1 MKKNNLSKILV
12 VVVIFLVSVIC
23 TLPST
28 PVWESAFGSLTADEQ
43 SGVPLSSLEY
53 QEDSANNSV
62 LLTVSVNKMA
72 EVFNRPKNAPSYEEL
87 LDKVS
92 DTIRVKLNNVEG
104 VHAEY
109 TKTDMVEKKATL
121 RVTGKKIEELK
132 TIIANSKLYA
142 KLPLEIAKL
151 FPQKKITLG
160 LDLKGGLDLVYQVD
174 LDSIQEGDSIA
185 DAVNRSV
192 EIIRNRIDV
201 FGIAEPSIKAQE
213 GNRIRVQ
220 LPGVKDPERVKQLIQ
235 NTAMLQFH
243 LVEDQAVNAS
253 ELEPVM
259 PDEKLLM
266 SKGGA
271 NQMPLWYKMKR
282 KPDITGSDLKFA
294 KVAFEEMGQPIVHI
308 EFNGNGR
315 MLFGKLTGENVGRQL
330 AIVLDDKVYS
340 APTIQ
345 SRITGGSAQITGR
358 FTLEE
363 AQDLA
368 TVLKAGALPAS
379 LIALESRVVGPT
391 LGQQSIE
398 AGFAAG
404 ALGFGLVIIYML
416 VFYNVCG
423 FIADIAVI
431 FNSLIVFA
439 TLVIFGGTMTL
450 PGIAGFILS
459 VGMSVD
465 ANIIIFE
472 RIREEFRSGKT
483 VRAAIA
489 SGFDRAFTCI
499 LDSNVTTLL
508 VVAILYSFNSGPIR
522 GFATTLGIGLV
533 ANLYTAVFFSK
544 LCLESWFNGHPDRKL
559 GLK

>member
-12 VVVIFLVSVIC
+12 VVVIFLISVIC

-28 PVWESAFGSLTADEQ
+28 PIWESAFGSLTADEQ
-43 SGVPLSSLEY
+43 TGVPISSFDY
-53 QEDSANNSV
+53 KDDSTTNSV
-62 LLTVSVNKMA
+62 LLTISVNKMA
-72 EVFNRPKNAPSYEEL
+72 EVFNRPKNAPSYEEM

-92 DTIRVKLNNVEG
+92 DAVRVKLNSIEG

-121 RVTGKKIEELK
+121 RVTGKKIDELK
-132 TIIANSKLYA
+132 TVIANSKLYA

-271 NQMPLWYKMKR
+271 NQMPLWYKLKR

-345 SRITGGSAQITGR
+345 TRITGGSAQITGH
-358 FTLEE
+358 FKLEE

-398 AGFAAG
+398 AGFVAG
-404 ALGFGLVIIYML
+404 GLGFILVIIYML
-416 VFYNVCG
+416 VFYKTCG
-423 FIADIAVI
+423 VIADIAVI
-431 FNSLIVFA
+431 FNALIVFA
-439 TLVIFGGTMTL
+439 SLVIFGGTMTL

-459 VGMSVD
+459 IGMAVD
-465 ANIIIFE
+465 ANVIIFE

-559 GLK
+559 GL

>member
-12 VVVIFLVSVIC
+12 VVVIFLISVIC

-28 PVWESAFGSLTADEQ
+28 PIWESAFGSLSADEQ
-43 SGVPLSSLEY
+43 TGVPISSFVY
-53 QEDSANNSV
+53 EDDVASNSC
-62 LLTVSVNKMA
+62 LLTISVNKMA
-72 EVFNRPKNAPSYEEL
+72 EVFNRAKNAPSYEEL

-92 DTIRVKLNNVEG
+92 DAVRVKLNNIEG

-121 RVTGKKIEELK
+121 RINGKKKDELK

-271 NQMPLWYKMKR
+271 NQMPLWYKLKR

-345 SRITGGSAQITGR
+345 TRITGGSAQITGH
-358 FTLEE
+358 FKLEE

-398 AGFAAG
+398 AGFVAG
-404 ALGFGLVIIYML
+404 GLGFILVIIYML
-416 VFYNVCG
+416 VFYKTCG
-423 FIADIAVI
+423 VIADIAVI
-431 FNSLIVFA
+431 FNALIVFA
-439 TLVIFGGTMTL
+439 SLVIFGGTMTL

-459 VGMSVD
+459 IGMAVD
-465 ANIIIFE
+465 ANVIIFE

-559 GLK
+559 GL

>member
-12 VVVIFLVSVIC
+12 VVVIFLISVIC

-28 PVWESAFGSLTADEQ
+28 PIWESAFGSLSADEQ
-43 SGVPLSSLEY
+43 TGVPISSFVY
-53 QEDSANNSV
+53 EDDVASNSC
-62 LLTVSVNKMA
+62 LLTISVNKMA
-72 EVFNRPKNAPSYEEL
+72 EVFNRAKNAPSYEEL

-92 DTIRVKLNNVEG
+92 DAVRVKLNNIEG

-121 RVTGKKIEELK
+121 RINGKKKDELK

-271 NQMPLWYKMKR
+271 NQMPLWYKLKR

-345 SRITGGSAQITGR
+345 TRITGGSAQITGH
-358 FTLEE
+358 FKLEE

-398 AGFAAG
+398 AGFVAG
-404 ALGFGLVIIYML
+404 GLGFILVIIYML
-416 VFYNVCG
+416 VFYNTCG
-423 FIADIAVI
+423 VIADIAVI
-431 FNSLIVFA
+431 FNALIVFA
-439 TLVIFGGTMTL
+439 SLVIFGGTMTL

-459 VGMSVD
+459 IGMAVD
-465 ANIIIFE
+465 ANVIIFE

-522 GFATTLGIGLV
+522 GFATTLGIGLF

-559 GLK
+559 GL

>member
-12 VVVIFLVSVIC
+12 VVVIFLISVIC

-28 PVWESAFGSLTADEQ
+28 PIWESAFGSLTADEQ
-43 SGVPLSSLEY
+43 TGVPISSFDY
-53 QEDSANNSV
+53 KDDSTTNSV
-62 LLTVSVNKMA
+62 LLTISVNKMA
-72 EVFNRPKNAPSYEEL
+72 EVFNRPKNAPSYEEM

-92 DTIRVKLNNVEG
+92 DAVRVKLNSIEG

-121 RVTGKKIEELK
+121 RVTGKKIDELK
-132 TIIANSKLYA
+132 TVIANSKLYA

-271 NQMPLWYKMKR
+271 NQMPLWYKLKR

-345 SRITGGSAQITGR
+345 TRITGGSAQITGH
-358 FTLEE
+358 FKLEE

-398 AGFAAG
+398 AGFVAG
-404 ALGFGLVIIYML
+404 GLGFILVIIYML
-416 VFYNVCG
+416 VFYNTCG
-423 FIADIAVI
+423 VIADIAVI
-431 FNSLIVFA
+431 FNALIVFA
-439 TLVIFGGTMTL
+439 SLVIFGGTMTL

-459 VGMSVD
+459 IGMAVD
-465 ANIIIFE
+465 ANVIIFE

-559 GLK
+559 GL

>member
-43 SGVPLSSLEY
+43 TGVPISSFDY
-53 QEDSANNSV
+53 KDDSPTNSV
-62 LLTVSVNKMA
+62 LLTISVNKMA

-92 DTIRVKLNNVEG
+92 DTVRVKLNSVEG

-109 TKTDMVEKKATL
+109 ANTDMVEKKAML
-121 RVTGKKIEELK
+121 RITGKKIEELK

-142 KLPLEIAKL
+142 KLPLDIAKL

-174 LDSIQEGDSIA
+174 LDSIQPGDSIA

-243 LVEDQAVNAS
+243 LVEDQAINAAQ
-253 ELEPVM
+253 LEPVM

-266 SKGGA
+266 SRGGA
-271 NQMPLWYKMKR
+271 NQMPLWYKLKR

-308 EFNGNGR
+308 EFNGNGKI
-315 MLFGKLTGENVGRQL
+315 LFGRLTGENIGRQL

-345 SRITGGSAQITGR
+345 SRIPGGMAQITGK

-391 LGQQSIE
+391 LGQQSID
-398 AGFAAG
+398 AGIVAG
-404 ALGFGLVIIYML
+404 ALGFLLVIIYML
-416 VFYNVCG
+416 VFYKTCG

-431 FNSLIVFA
+431 FNALIVFA

-459 VGMSVD
+459 IGMAVD
-465 ANIIIFE
+465 ANVIIFE

-559 GLK
+559 GL

>member
-43 SGVPLSSLEY
+43 TGVPISSFDY
-53 QEDSANNSV
+53 KDDSPTNSV
-62 LLTVSVNKMA
+62 LLTISVNKMA

-92 DTIRVKLNNVEG
+92 DAVRVKLNSIEG
-104 VHAEY
+104 IHAEY

-121 RVTGKKIEELK
+121 RITGKKTDELK

-174 LDSIQEGDSIA
+174 LDSIQDGDSIA

-271 NQMPLWYKMKR
+271 NQMPLWYKLKR

-391 LGQQSIE
+391 LGQQSID
-398 AGFAAG
+398 AGFVAG
-404 ALGFGLVIIYML
+404 TLGFVLVIIYML
-416 VFYNVCG
+416 VFYKTCG
-423 FIADIAVI
+423 LIADIAVI
-431 FNSLIVFA
+431 FNALLVFA
-439 TLVIFGGTMTL
+439 SLVIFGGTMTL

-465 ANIIIFE
+465 ANVIIFE

-533 ANLYTAVFFSK
+533 ANLYTEVFFSK
-544 LCLESWFNGHPDRKL
+544 LCLEYWFNGHPDRKL
-559 GLK
+559 GL

>member
-12 VVVIFLVSVIC
+12 VAVIFLVSVIC

-28 PVWESAFGSLTADEQ
+28 PIWENAFGSLTADEQ
-43 SGVPLSSLEY
+43 TGVPIDRFDY
-53 QEDSANNSV
+53 QEESSTHSV
-62 LLTVSVNKMA
+62 LLTISVNKMA

-92 DTIRVKLNNVEG
+92 DTIRVKLNSIDNI
-104 VHAEY
+104 HAEY

-121 RVTGKKIEELK
+121 RVNVENVEKLK

-142 KLPLEIAKL
+142 KLPLSLAKL

-253 ELEPVM
+253 DLEPVS
-259 PDEKLLM
+259 PTEKLLM
-266 SKGGA
+266 SKGGT
-271 NQMPLWYKMKR
+271 NQMPMWFKLKR
-282 KPDITGSDLKFA
+282 KPDITGSDLRFA
-294 KVAFEEMGQPIVHI
+294 KVAFDEMGSPMVHI

-315 MLFGKLTGENVGRQL
+315 LLFGKLTGENVGRQL

-345 SRITGGSAQITGR
+345 TRITGGSAQITGK
-358 FTLEE
+358 FSLEE
-363 AQDLA
+363 ATDLA

-391 LGQQSIE
+391 LGQQSID
-398 AGFAAG
+398 AGFVAG
-404 ALGFGLVIIYML
+404 IIGFVLVMVYM
-416 VFYNVCG
+416 VIFYNTCG
-423 FIADIAVI
+423 IIADVAVI

-439 TLVIFGGTMTL
+439 SLVIFGGTMTL
-450 PGIAGFILS
+450 PGIAGFVLS
-459 VGMSVD
+459 VGMAVD

-483 VRAAIA
+483 VRAAIS

-522 GFATTLGIGLV
+522 GFATTLGIGLI
-533 ANLYTAVFFSK
+533 ANLKPVWIKMATAQMNLVSRCV
-544 LCLESWFNGHPDRKL
+544 L
-559 GLK
+559 

>member
-12 VVVIFLVSVIC
+12 VAVIFLVSVIC

-28 PVWESAFGSLTADEQ
+28 PIWENAFGSLTADEQ
-43 SGVPLSSLEY
+43 TGVPIDRFDY
-53 QEDSANNSV
+53 QEESSTHSV
-62 LLTVSVNKMA
+62 LLTISVNKMA

-92 DTIRVKLNNVEG
+92 DTIRVKLNSIDNI
-104 VHAEY
+104 HAEY

-121 RVTGKKIEELK
+121 RVNVENVEKLK

-142 KLPLEIAKL
+142 KLPLSLAKL

-253 ELEPVM
+253 DLEPVS
-259 PDEKLLM
+259 PTEKLLM
-266 SKGGA
+266 SKGGT
-271 NQMPLWYKMKR
+271 NQMPMWFKLKR
-282 KPDITGSDLKFA
+282 KPDITGSDLRFA
-294 KVAFEEMGQPIVHI
+294 KVAFDEMGSPMVHI

-315 MLFGKLTGENVGRQL
+315 LLFGKLTGENVGRQL

-345 SRITGGSAQITGR
+345 TRITGGSAQITGK
-358 FTLEE
+358 FSLEE
-363 AQDLA
+363 ATDLA

-391 LGQQSIE
+391 LGQQSID
-398 AGFAAG
+398 AGFVAG
-404 ALGFGLVIIYML
+404 IIGFVLVMVYM
-416 VFYNVCG
+416 VIFYNTCG
-423 FIADIAVI
+423 IIADVAVI

-439 TLVIFGGTMTL
+439 SLVIFGGTMTL
-450 PGIAGFILS
+450 PGIAGFVLS
-459 VGMSVD
+459 VGMAVD

-483 VRAAIA
+483 VRAAIS

-522 GFATTLGIGLV
+522 GFATTLGIGLI

-544 LCLESWFNGHPDRKL
+544 LCLEGWFNGHPNRRL
-559 GLK
+559 GL

>member
-12 VVVIFLVSVIC
+12 VAVIFLVSVIC
-23 TLPST
+23 TFPST
-28 PVWESAFGSLTADEQ
+28 PIWENAFGSLTADEQ
-43 SGVPLSSLEY
+43 TGVPIDRFDY
-53 QEDSANNSV
+53 QEESSTHSV
-62 LLTVSVNKMA
+62 LLTISVNKMA

-92 DTIRVKLNNVEG
+92 DTIRVKLNSIDNI
-104 VHAEY
+104 HAEY

-121 RVTGKKIEELK
+121 RVNVENVEKLK

-142 KLPLEIAKL
+142 KLPLSLAKL

-253 ELEPVM
+253 DLEPVS
-259 PDEKLLM
+259 PTEKLLM
-266 SKGGA
+266 SKGGT
-271 NQMPLWYKMKR
+271 NQMPMWFKLKR
-282 KPDITGSDLKFA
+282 KPDITGSDLRFA
-294 KVAFEEMGQPIVHI
+294 KVAFDEMGSPMVHI

-315 MLFGKLTGENVGRQL
+315 LLFGKLTGENVGRQL

-345 SRITGGSAQITGR
+345 TRITGGSAQITGK
-358 FTLEE
+358 FSLEE
-363 AQDLA
+363 ATDLA

-391 LGQQSIE
+391 LGQQSID
-398 AGFAAG
+398 AGFVAG
-404 ALGFGLVIIYML
+404 IIGFVLVMVYM
-416 VFYNVCG
+416 VIFYNTCG
-423 FIADIAVI
+423 IIADVAVI

-439 TLVIFGGTMTL
+439 SLVIFGGTMTL
-450 PGIAGFILS
+450 PGIAGFVLS

-483 VRAAIA
+483 VRAAIS

-522 GFATTLGIGLV
+522 GFATTLGIGLI

-544 LCLESWFNGHPDRKL
+544 LCLEGWFNGHPNRKL
-559 GLK
+559 GL

>member
-12 VVVIFLVSVIC
+12 VAVIFLVSVIC

-28 PVWESAFGSLTADEQ
+28 PIWENAFGSLTADEQ
-43 SGVPLSSLEY
+43 TGVPIDRFDY
-53 QEDSANNSV
+53 QEESSTHSV
-62 LLTVSVNKMA
+62 LLTISVNKMA

-92 DTIRVKLNNVEG
+92 DTIRVKLNSIDNI
-104 VHAEY
+104 HAEY

-121 RVTGKKIEELK
+121 RVNVENVEKLK

-142 KLPLEIAKL
+142 KLPLSLAKL

-253 ELEPVM
+253 DLEPVS
-259 PDEKLLM
+259 PTEKLLM
-266 SKGGA
+266 SKGGT
-271 NQMPLWYKMKR
+271 NQMPMWFKLKR
-282 KPDITGSDLKFA
+282 KPDITGSDLRFA
-294 KVAFEEMGQPIVHI
+294 KVAFDEMGSPMVHI

-315 MLFGKLTGENVGRQL
+315 LLFGKLTGENVGRQL

-345 SRITGGSAQITGR
+345 SRITGGSAQITGK
-358 FTLEE
+358 FSLEE
-363 AQDLA
+363 ATDLA

-391 LGQQSIE
+391 LGQQSID
-398 AGFAAG
+398 AGFVAG
-404 ALGFGLVIIYML
+404 IIGFVLVMVYM
-416 VFYNVCG
+416 VIFYNTCG
-423 FIADIAVI
+423 IIADVAVI

-439 TLVIFGGTMTL
+439 SLVIFGGTMTL
-450 PGIAGFILS
+450 PGIAGFVLS

-483 VRAAIA
+483 VRAAIS

-522 GFATTLGIGLV
+522 GFATTLGIGLI

-544 LCLESWFNGHPDRKL
+544 LCLEGWFNGHPNRKL
-559 GLK
+559 GL